1 MNSTIADLDLDS
13 DDLDSILIRL
23 ACGHIFTVETLD
35 GICELRKF
43 YSSTPDGRWA
53 GLSPPPAGSA
63 AVPPPCPTCRGS
75 ITARRYGRVYKRAN
89 LDMLERT
96 VATQM
101 GKALN
106 ELGRRVTGLQV
117 QELRD
122 AVCAIPIP
130 SEAKPLSPQNGK
142 RIQSLREASLKQELP
157 LDPRCLRRLDMYG
170 MPRNESHGWGR
181 SLKELLDVYEEASEV
196 AATRSAHVTGYYAAI
211 SMLYDQQLGRISARP
226 QPPSHPEGAAFAM
239 AKRLA
244 GTNPPHA
251 DKRFRVE
258 AIWLSMEL
266 RYILGSIILA
276 RLETLKRHTQAA
288 DDQRLILWSDFA
300 ELVFMSCTDDA
311 TLAANIATKSGAA
324 VQSLEATVKSCR
336 AAQELVKAKCSIA
349 EARRRFSEK
358 REYWLSEAKRLKAE
372 AALDGQKAQQAFLR
386 RPGSQHQSMSEKLTI
401 PLNSLLE
408 KWDEL
413 ITSLSRTTFFAAPPS
428 RDELAAIIK
437 VFGDSELYFD
447 CTLMRETHHLLDISA
462 HRGHW
467 FTCPNG
473 HIFSIGQCGG
483 AMQTSRCNECGEAIG
498 GGGHTLL
505 NTNLQATFL
514 EGIAAEQGQAASP
527 WEWGRGV

>member
-1 MNSTIADLDLDS
+1 MHSTIADLDLDS

-23 ACGHIFTVETLD
+23 ACGHTFTVETLD
-35 GICELRKF
+35 GICGLGEF
-43 YSSTPDGRWA
+43 YSSSPDGRWT
-53 GLSPPPAGSA
+53 GLLPPPAGSA
-63 AVPPPCPTCRGS
+63 AVPPPCPTCRTS

-122 AVCAIPIP
+122 AVCTMPVP
-130 SEAKPLSPQNGK
+130 EEAKPLPPQEKK
-142 RIQSLREASLKQELP
+142 RIERLREDNLKKELP
-157 LDPRCLRRLDMYG
+157 FDPQCLRRLNMHG
-170 MPRNESHGWGR
+170 MPRSENQEWGR
-181 SLKELLDVYEEASEV
+181 SLKELLDVYEAVSEV
-196 AATRSAHVTGYYAAI
+196 AATRSAHVTGYYAAT
-211 SMLYDQQLGRISARP
+211 SMLYDQELRRVSASP
-226 QPPSHPEGAAFAM
+226 QPPSHPEGVAFAM

-266 RYILGSIILA
+266 RYILGSITLA
-276 RLETLKRHTQAA
+276 RLETIKRHTQAI

-300 ELVFMSCTDDA
+300 EIVFASCTDDA
-311 TLAANIATKSGAA
+311 TLAANITTKSGAA

-336 AAQELVKAKCSIA
+336 AVQELVKAKCSIA
-349 EARRRFSEK
+349 EAKGRFSEE

-372 AALDGQKAQQAFLR
+372 AALDGQKARQAFLR
-386 RPGSQHQSMSEKLTI
+386 RPGSQPQSIREKLTT
-401 PLNSLLE
+401 PLISLLE

-413 ITSLSRTTFFAAPPS
+413 ITSLSRTTFYAAPPS
-428 RDELAAIIK
+428 RDELADIIK
-437 VFGDSELYFD
+437 VFGDSELCFD
-447 CTLMRETHHLLDISA
+447 STLIRETHPLDISA

-467 FTCPNG
+467 FQCPNG

-498 GGGHTLL
+498 GGDHALL
-505 NTNLQATFL
+505 STNRQATFL

-527 WEWGRGV
+527 WQWGRGV